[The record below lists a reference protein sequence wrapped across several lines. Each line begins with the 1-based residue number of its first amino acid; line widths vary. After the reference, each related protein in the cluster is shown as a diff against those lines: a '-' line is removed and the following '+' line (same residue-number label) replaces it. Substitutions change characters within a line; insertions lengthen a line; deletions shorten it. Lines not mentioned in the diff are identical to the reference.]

1 MKSNTPFYR
10 WSDIARLAWQHKKN
24 ILLAQLIAVIAVF
37 VTVPLPLL
45 MPLLIDEVLLNHPAQ
60 LVGSLN
66 HLLPPAWQ
74 QPVVYIALILFIT
87 LLLRLWSLGLGVW
100 QMRQFTR
107 VSKDVICN
115 LRQCISHRLQNVS
128 MAEYETLGSGK
139 VISHLI
145 TDLDTLDQF
154 IGASLSKFVVA
165 VLTLLVTAGVLF
177 WLHWPLAVLILVIH
191 PIVVYSTIW
200 LGRKVKRLKK
210 EENQAYASFQQSLT
224 EILASIQQIR
234 AYNREQYYLGKVR
247 QAALDIRDRA
257 SEYAWKTDAATRFSM
272 SIFLLG
278 FDSFRAIGMVMVLF
292 SDLQIGA
299 MLAVFGYLWFML
311 GPMQEILNIQYAYHS
326 AQAAL
331 QRVNQLFQLDEEP
344 HYPHLKNPF
353 DNNDLISIRLEN
365 IAFSYGRQGEV
376 LHNINLTIP
385 AGKKIALVGGSGGG
399 KTTLVHILLGLYVPN
414 RGQVYFNHI
423 PIDQIGMDVV
433 REHVITVLQHPALFN
448 DSLRNN
454 LTLGRDISDEQ
465 LWQALEIA
473 QLAQDVRDM
482 PEQLETLLGQGGLR
496 LSGGQRQRV
505 AVARMVL
512 AQPKVVILDEATSAL
527 DTQTEFLL
535 HQALQKFLQNRTTL
549 IIAHRLSAVKQADY
563 VVVLENGRL
572 VEQGEHANLLK
583 NNGMYQHY
591 FGQLN

>member
-1 MKSNTPFYR
+1 M
-10 WSDIARLAWQHKKN
+10 
-24 ILLAQLIAVIAVF
+24 
-37 VTVPLPLL
+37 
-45 MPLLIDEVLLNHPAQ
+45 
-60 LVGSLN
+60 
-66 HLLPPAWQ
+66 
-74 QPVVYIALILFIT
+74 
-87 LLLRLWSLGLGVW
+87 
-100 QMRQFTR
+100 
-107 VSKDVICN
+107 
-115 LRQCISHRLQNVS
+115 
-128 MAEYETLGSGK
+128 
-139 VISHLI
+139 
-145 TDLDTLDQF
+145 
-154 IGASLSKFVVA
+154 
-165 VLTLLVTAGVLF
+165 
-177 WLHWPLAVLILVIH
+177 
-191 PIVVYSTIW
+191 
-200 LGRKVKRLKK
+200 
-210 EENQAYASFQQSLT
+210 T